1 MSAQIPLGE
10 TGQTRTGAVKL
21 PVRPVRAFWD
31 PVKAIG
37 ARVLFALLV
46 LAAVVT
52 IVYLDRSGY
61 RDNYDDQ
68 ITLLDAFYY
77 STVTLSTTGYGDI
90 VPISD
95 TARLMNALVIT
106 PLRVLFLIVLIGTT
120 LEALTFRSREA
131 WRVSRWRSSVQDHIV
146 VIGYGVK
153 GRSAV
158 KTLLANEIPRSKI
171 VVVDPIQS
179 NVSEANEDGLV
190 GVVGD
195 ATRSDVLRRAQ
206 VDRAA
211 KVVVS
216 PERDD
221 TAVLVTLTSRSLNP
235 DATII
240 VSVRE
245 EENAGIMRHSGADS
259 VITSSDSVGRLL
271 GLAAVNPTLSGVLED
286 LLSSGEGL
294 EVAERRVLPREEGR
308 TPWQLDEPVLAVVRD
323 SEVVP
328 YYSPAVGHLVR
339 DDRVIVVRPAEELF
353 WAKKVGPDDE

>member
-1 MSAQIPLGE
+1 MPFSESRAPSGTILLG
-10 TGQTRTGAVKL
+10 RRKVS
-21 PVRPVRAFWD
+21 PVRAIGIRL
-31 PVKAIG
+31 AI
-37 ARVLFALLV
+37 ALAV
-46 LAAVVT
+46 LAAVVA
-52 IVYLDRSGY
+52 IVYLDRDGY
-61 RDNYDDQ
+61 VDNYDGSVS
-68 ITLLDAFYY
+68 LLDALYY

-90 VPISD
+90 APVSD
-95 TARLMNALVIT
+95 AARLVNIVVIT
-106 PLRVLFLIVLIGTT
+106 PLRIMFLIVLVGTT

-131 WRVSRWRSSVQDHIV
+131 WRVDRWRNSVENHIV

-158 KTLLANEIPRSKI
+158 KTLLSNEVPRSMI
-171 VVVDPIQS
+171 VVVDALQTNIA
-179 NVSEANEDGLV
+179 EANEDGLV

-195 ATRSDVLRRAQ
+195 ATRSEVLRRASIAQ
-206 VDRAA
+206 AS
-211 KVVVS
+211 KVVIS

-235 DATII
+235 NATII

-271 GLAAVNPTLSGVLED
+271 GMAAVSPTLSGVLED

-308 TPWQLDEPVLAVVRD
+308 TPWQLDEPVLAIVRD
-323 SEVVP
+323 GETVP

-339 DDRVIVVRPAEELF
+339 EDRVIVVRPAEELL
-353 WAKKVGPDDE
+353 WAKKVGPDDD

>member
-1 MSAQIPLGE
+1 MSTEMPFTDSQAPSGTIFLG
-10 TGQTRTGAVKL
+10 RRNAS
-21 PVRPVRAFWD
+21 PVRAIGIRL
-31 PVKAIG
+31 AI
-37 ARVLFALLV
+37 ALAV
-46 LAAVVT
+46 LAAVVA
-52 IVYLDRSGY
+52 IVYLDRDGY
-61 RDNYDDQ
+61 TDSADGQ
-68 ITLLDAFYY
+68 VSLLDALYY

-90 VPISD
+90 APISD
-95 TARLMNALVIT
+95 SARLINVIVIT
-106 PLRVLFLIVLIGTT
+106 PLRIMFLIVLVGTT

-131 WRVSRWRSSVQDHIV
+131 WRVDRWRNSVENHIV

-158 KTLLANEIPRSKI
+158 KTLLANEVPRSKI
-171 VVVDPIQS
+171 VVVDAAQT
-179 NVSEANEDGLV
+179 NVAEANEDGLV

-195 ATRSDVLRRAQ
+195 ATRSEVLRRASIE
-206 VDRAA
+206 RAS
-211 KVVVS
+211 KVVIS

-271 GLAAVNPTLSGVLED
+271 GMAAVSPTLSGVLED

-308 TPWQLDEPVLAVVRD
+308 TPWQLDEPVLAIVRD
-323 SEVVP
+323 GETVP

-339 DDRVIVVRPAEELF
+339 EDRVIVVRPAEELL
-353 WAKKVGPDDE
+353 WAKKVGPDDD

>member
-1 MSAQIPLGE
+1 MSPQIPISDSQSASGTILLGRS
-10 TGQTRTGAVKL
+10 RTS
-21 PVRPVRAFWD
+21 PVRAIGLR
-31 PVKAIG
+31 VAI
-37 ARVLFALLV
+37 ALAV
-46 LAAVVT
+46 LAAVVAT
-52 IVYLDRSGY
+52 VYLDRNGY
-61 RDNYDDQ
+61 VDNADGSVS
-68 ITLLDAFYY
+68 LLDALYY

-90 VPISD
+90 VPVTDS
-95 TARLMNALVIT
+95 ARLINVVVIT
-106 PLRVLFLIVLIGTT
+106 PLRILFLIVLVGTT

-131 WRVSRWRSSVQDHIV
+131 WRVDRWRNSVENHIV
-146 VIGYGVK
+146 VVGYGVK

-158 KTLLANEIPRSKI
+158 KTLLSNDVPRSKI
-171 VVVDPIQS
+171 VVVDPLQS
-179 NVSEANEDGLV
+179 NVAEANEDGLV

-195 ATRSDVLRRAQ
+195 ATRSEVLRRASIE
-206 VDRAA
+206 RAS
-211 KVVVS
+211 KVVIS

-235 DATII
+235 NATII

-271 GLAAVNPTLSGVLED
+271 GMAAVSPTLSGVLED

-323 SEVVP
+323 GETVP

-339 DDRVIVVRPAEELF
+339 EDRVIVVRPAEELL
-353 WAKKVGPDDE
+353 WAKKVGPDDD

>member
-1 MSAQIPLGE
+1 MSAQIPLTERQAPSG
-10 TGQTRTGAVKL
+10 TILLGRRRVS
-21 PVRPVRAFWD
+21 PVRAIGIR
-31 PVKAIG
+31 VAIG
-37 ARVLFALLV
+37 LAV
-46 LAAVVT
+46 LAAVVA
-52 IVYLDRSGY
+52 IVYLDRDGY
-61 RDNYDDQ
+61 RDSTDGSVS
-68 ITLLDAFYY
+68 LLDALYY

-90 VPISD
+90 TPVTES
-95 TARLMNALVIT
+95 ARLINIVLIT
-106 PLRVLFLIVLIGTT
+106 PLRILFLIVLVGTT
-120 LEALTFRSREA
+120 LEALTFRSREE
-131 WRVSRWRSSVQDHIV
+131 WRKDRWEKNVENHIV

-158 KTLLANEIPRSKI
+158 KTLLANGIPRSRV
-171 VVVDPIQS
+171 VVVDPLQTNIA
-179 NVSEANEDGLV
+179 EANEDGLV

-206 VDRAA
+206 VDRAE

-221 TAVLVTLTSRSLNP
+221 TAVLVTLTSRSMNR

-245 EENAGIMRHSGADS
+245 EENAGIMRHSGADA

-271 GLAAVNPTLSGVLED
+271 GMAAVNPTLSGVLED

-294 EVAERRVLPREEGR
+294 EVAERRVLPREEGQ
-308 TPWQLDEPVLAVVRD
+308 TPWQLQEPVLAVVRD
-323 SEVVP
+323 NEVVP

-339 DDRVIVVRPAEELF
+339 EDRIIVVRPAEELP
-353 WAKKVGPDDE
+353 WAKKVGTEDE

>member
-1 MSAQIPLGE
+1 MSTQIPLTESQAPSG
-10 TGQTRTGAVKL
+10 TILLGRNRVS
-21 PVRPVRAFWD
+21 PVRAIGIR
-31 PVKAIG
+31 VAI
-37 ARVLFALLV
+37 AIAVLI
-46 LAAVVT
+46 AVVAT
-52 IVYLDRSGY
+52 VYLDRDGY
-61 RDNYDDQ
+61 VDNADGSVS
-68 ITLLDAFYY
+68 LLDALYY

-90 VPISD
+90 APVTD
-95 TARLMNALVIT
+95 AARLVNIVVIT
-106 PLRVLFLIVLIGTT
+106 PLRILFLIVLVGTT

-131 WRVSRWRSSVQDHIV
+131 WRVDRWRNSVENHIV

-158 KTLLANEIPRSKI
+158 KTLLSNEVPRSRI
-171 VVVDPIQS
+171 VVVDSLQT
-179 NVSEANEDGLV
+179 NVAEANEDGLV

-195 ATRSDVLRRAQ
+195 ATRSDVLRRASIE
-206 VDRAA
+206 RAS
-211 KVVVS
+211 KVVIS

-271 GLAAVNPTLSGVLED
+271 GMAAVSPTLSGVLED

-323 SEVVP
+323 GETVP

-339 DDRVIVVRPAEELF
+339 EDRVIVVRPAEELL

>member
-1 MSAQIPLGE
+1 MSTQIPFTDSQSPSGTILLG
-10 TGQTRTGAVKL
+10 RRKVS
-21 PVRPVRAFWD
+21 PVRAIGIRL
-31 PVKAIG
+31 AI
-37 ARVLFALLV
+37 ALAV
-46 LAAVVT
+46 LAAVVA
-52 IVYLDRSGY
+52 IVYLDRDGY
-61 RDNYDDQ
+61 VDNADGSVS
-68 ITLLDAFYY
+68 LLDALYY

-90 VPISD
+90 APVSE
-95 TARLMNALVIT
+95 TARLVNVVVIT
-106 PLRVLFLIVLIGTT
+106 PLRIMFLIVLVGTT

-131 WRVSRWRSSVQDHIV
+131 WRVDRWRKSVDNHIV

-158 KTLLANEIPRSKI
+158 KTLLANEVPRSKV
-171 VVVDPIQS
+171 VVVDSLQT
-179 NVSEANEDGLV
+179 NVAEANEDGLV
-190 GVVGD
+190 GIVGD
-195 ATRSDVLRRAQ
+195 ATRSDVLRRASIEK
-206 VDRAA
+206 AT
-211 KVVVS
+211 KVVIS

-221 TAVLVTLTSRSLNP
+221 TAVLVTLTSRSMNP

-271 GLAAVNPTLSGVLED
+271 GMAAVSPTLSGVLED

-323 SEVVP
+323 GETVP

-339 DDRVIVVRPAEELF
+339 EDRIIVVRPAEEML

>member
-1 MSAQIPLGE
+1 MSPQVPISDSQPASGTILLGRS
-10 TGQTRTGAVKL
+10 RTS
-21 PVRPVRAFWD
+21 PVRAIGMR
-31 PVKAIG
+31 VAI
-37 ARVLFALLV
+37 ALAV
-46 LAAVVT
+46 LAAVVAT
-52 IVYLDRSGY
+52 VYLDRDGY
-61 RDNYDDQ
+61 VDNADGSVS
-68 ITLLDAFYY
+68 LLDALYY

-90 VPISD
+90 APVTD
-95 TARLMNALVIT
+95 AARLINVVVIT
-106 PLRVLFLIVLIGTT
+106 PLRILFLIVLVGTT

-131 WRVSRWRSSVQDHIV
+131 WRVDRWRNSVENHIV
-146 VIGYGVK
+146 VVGYGVK

-158 KTLLANEIPRSKI
+158 KTLLSNDVPRSKI
-171 VVVDPIQS
+171 VVVDPLQS
-179 NVSEANEDGLV
+179 NVAEANEDGLV

-195 ATRSDVLRRAQ
+195 ATRSEVLRRASIE
-206 VDRAA
+206 RAS
-211 KVVVS
+211 KVVIS

-235 DATII
+235 NATII

-271 GLAAVNPTLSGVLED
+271 GMAAVSPTLSGVLED

-323 SEVVP
+323 GETVP

-339 DDRVIVVRPAEELF
+339 EDRVIVVRPAEELL

>member
-1 MSAQIPLGE
+1 MSTQIPLTESQAPSG
-10 TGQTRTGAVKL
+10 TILLGRRKVS
-21 PVRPVRAFWD
+21 PFR
-31 PVKAIG
+31 AIG
-37 ARVLFALLV
+37 IRVAIAMIV
-46 LAAVVT
+46 LAAVVA
-52 IVYLDRSGY
+52 IVYLDRDGY
-61 RDNYDDQ
+61 SDNADGSVS
-68 ITLLDAFYY
+68 LLDALYY

-90 VPISD
+90 APVTD
-95 TARLMNALVIT
+95 TARLVNVVVIT
-106 PLRVLFLIVLIGTT
+106 PLRILFLIVLVGTT

-131 WRVSRWRSSVQDHIV
+131 WRTDRWRNSVENHYV
-146 VIGYGVK
+146 MIGYGVK

-158 KTLLANEIPRSKI
+158 STLIANDIPRSKI
-171 VVVDPIQS
+171 VVVDPVQTNIA
-179 NVSEANEDGLV
+179 EANEDGLV

-195 ATRSDVLRRAQ
+195 ATRSEVLRRAQ
-206 VDRAA
+206 VERAGT
-211 KVVVS
+211 VVIA

-221 TAVLVTLTSRSLNP
+221 TAVLVTLTARSLNA

-245 EENAGIMRHSGADS
+245 EENAAIIKHSGADS

-271 GLAAVNPTLSGVLED
+271 GMAAVSPNLSGVLED

-323 SEVVP
+323 DKVVP

-339 DDRVIVVRPAEELF
+339 EDRIIVVRPAEELL
-353 WAKKVGPDDE
+353 WAKKVAPDDE

>member
-1 MSAQIPLGE
+1 MSAQIPLTEAQAPSG
-10 TGQTRTGAVKL
+10 TILLGRRTAS
-21 PVRPVRAFWD
+21 PFR
-31 PVKAIG
+31 AIG
-37 ARVLFALLV
+37 IRVAVALAV
-46 LAAVVT
+46 LAAVVA
-52 IVYLDRSGY
+52 IVYIDRDGY
-61 RDNYDDQ
+61 VDNYDGSVG
-68 ITLLDAFYY
+68 LLDALYY

-90 VPISD
+90 APVTD
-95 TARLMNALVIT
+95 AARLINVVVIT
-106 PLRVLFLIVLIGTT
+106 PLRILFLIVLVGTT

-131 WRVSRWRSSVQDHIV
+131 WRKDRWRNSVENHYV
-146 VIGYGVK
+146 MIGYGVK

-158 KTLLANEIPRSKI
+158 GTLIANGVARSKI
-171 VVVDPIQS
+171 VVVDPMQTNIA
-179 NVSEANEDGLV
+179 EANEDGLV

-206 VDRAA
+206 VERAA
-211 KVVVS
+211 TVVIA

-221 TAVLVTLTSRSLNP
+221 TAVLVTLTARSLNP

-245 EENAGIMRHSGADS
+245 EENAAIIKHSGADS

-271 GLAAVNPTLSGVLED
+271 GMAAVSPNLSGVLED

-323 SEVVP
+323 DKVVP

-339 DDRVIVVRPAEELF
+339 EDRVIVVRPAEELL
-353 WAKKVGPDDE
+353 WARKVAPEDD

>member
-1 MSAQIPLGE
+1 MSTQIPLTDTQAPSG
-10 TGQTRTGAVKL
+10 TILLGRRKVS
-21 PVRPVRAFWD
+21 PFR
-31 PVKAIG
+31 AIG
-37 ARVLFALLV
+37 IRVIIALAV
-46 LAAVVT
+46 LTAVVAT
-52 IVYLDRSGY
+52 VYLDRDGY
-61 RDNYDDQ
+61 VDNADGEVS
-68 ITLLDAFYY
+68 LLDALYY

-90 VPISD
+90 TPVSD
-95 TARLMNALVIT
+95 GARLVNVLVIT
-106 PLRVLFLIVLIGTT
+106 PLRILFLIVLVGTT

-131 WRVSRWRSSVQDHIV
+131 WRVDRWRNSVDNHIV
-146 VIGYGVK
+146 VVGYGVK

-158 KTLLANEIPRSKI
+158 KTLLSNDVPRSKI
-171 VVVDPIQS
+171 VVVDPMQS
-179 NVSEANEDGLV
+179 NISEANEDGLV

-195 ATRSDVLRRAQ
+195 ATRSEVLRRASI
-206 VDRAA
+206 DKAA
-211 KVVVS
+211 KVVIS

-245 EENAGIMRHSGADS
+245 EENAGIIRHSGADS

-271 GLAAVNPTLSGVLED
+271 GMAAVSPTLSGVLED

-323 SEVVP
+323 NETVP

-339 DDRVIVVRPAEELF
+339 DDRIIVVRPAEELL

>member
-1 MSAQIPLGE
+1 MSPQIPISDSQSASGTILLGRS
-10 TGQTRTGAVKL
+10 RTS
-21 PVRPVRAFWD
+21 PVRAIGLR
-31 PVKAIG
+31 VAI
-37 ARVLFALLV
+37 ALAV
-46 LAAVVT
+46 LAAVVAT
-52 IVYLDRSGY
+52 VYLDRNGY
-61 RDNYDDQ
+61 VDNADGSVS
-68 ITLLDAFYY
+68 LLDALYY

-90 VPISD
+90 VPVTDS
-95 TARLMNALVIT
+95 ARLINVVVIT
-106 PLRVLFLIVLIGTT
+106 PLRILFLIVLVGTT

-131 WRVSRWRSSVQDHIV
+131 WRVDRWRNSVENHIV
-146 VIGYGVK
+146 VVGYGVK

-158 KTLLANEIPRSKI
+158 KTLLSNDVPRSKI
-171 VVVDPIQS
+171 VVVDPLQS
-179 NVSEANEDGLV
+179 NVAEANEDGLV

-195 ATRSDVLRRAQ
+195 ATRSEVLRRASI
-206 VDRAA
+206 DRAS
-211 KVVVS
+211 KVVIS

-235 DATII
+235 NATII

-271 GLAAVNPTLSGVLED
+271 GMAAVSPTLSGVLED

-323 SEVVP
+323 GETVP

-339 DDRVIVVRPAEELF
+339 EDRVIVVRPAEELL